1 MVTLIAGPEDG
12 QTFFPSIIHIHSWH
26 QQSIENSQKVLF
38 FRPLTFSLLSICW
51 GDIRS
56 WTDPLWQ
63 RSQRSVWFVF
73 LSFSP
78 AIAHHPRA
86 ILFFLYFV
94 HFQILRGHNR
104 LAVWAN
110 EMMTENRDI
119 LNSTVHWR
127 HHQTRWTLSF
137 DGLDEIASVPDLWKF
152 STHSDSVVV
161 YTSFYETWA
170 IMDKGGNPRRIRF
183 IDFTYLIRYLAIINH
198 MVPYQNR

>member
-12 QTFFPSIIHIHSWH
+12 QTFFPSIIHIHGWH

-38 FRPLTFSLLSICW
+38 FSFFFSPFNFFSLVDLLRRYSKLN
-51 GDIRS
+51 GSALATLAKIRLIRFS
-56 WTDPLWQ
+56 
-63 RSQRSVWFVF
+63 F
-73 LSFSP
+73 LFSSNS
-78 AIAHHPRA
+78 ASSARHF
-86 ILFFLYFV
+86 ILFIFC

-161 YTSFYETWA
+161 YIHPFMRHGLLW
-170 IMDKGGNPRRIRF
+170 IRGE
-183 IDFTYLIRYLAIINH
+183 IRDGSGSSTLHI
-198 MVPYQNR
+198 